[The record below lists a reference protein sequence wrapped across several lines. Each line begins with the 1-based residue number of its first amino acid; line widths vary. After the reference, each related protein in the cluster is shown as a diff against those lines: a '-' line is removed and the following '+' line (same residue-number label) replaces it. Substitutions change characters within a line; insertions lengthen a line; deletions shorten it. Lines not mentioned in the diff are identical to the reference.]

1 LSEHQVDQFESQA
14 DEAAD
19 PEQQLIA
26 REDAAEARSLI
37 EALPEPFREAIV
49 LRELEELSYKE
60 IADVTGVAIG
70 TVMSRLSRARAILCE
85 VAIRRGGEPDQSR
98 SSN

>member
-1 LSEHQVDQFESQA
+1 
-14 DEAAD
+14 
-19 PEQQLIA
+19 
-26 REDAAEARSLI
+26 
-37 EALPEPFREAIV
+37 V